1 MALCEDLLYLGLWFI
16 KYGNVLKDDILL
28 KKDTDEES
36 FFSMFLNFELGT

>member
-16 KYGNVLKDDILL
+16 KYGNILKDDII